1 MPFFARIDMK
11 SVFCYFV
18 NRVSLYDYYIIKGLR
33 SMERE
38 IKVADL
44 ASIWGVSVNTTWKRI
59 KNEKL
64 LTVQKPVN
72 NREITFVIIDEDVLQ
87 KYRDNEVV
95 NNGVREDLLSDDN
108 TNKPSNSE
116 IIEKI
121 MEYSEGVNK
130 HLIELNEVHNQRIL
144 SLNEEIMK
152 YKERLPLLEDKASR
166 EGLYINEINTLK
178 TDINN
183 VKKDNNKLLKWL
195 ITVIILSVFCIAALG
210 VALAFYINKPP
221 QVIETEKVVT
231 VEKPVVMK
239 K

>member
-1 MPFFARIDMK
+1 
-11 SVFCYFV
+11 
-18 NRVSLYDYYIIKGLR
+18 
-33 SMERE
+33 MERE

-72 NREITFVIIDEDVLQ
+72 NREITFVIIDEEVLQ

-95 NNGVREDLLSDDN
+95 NNNVREDLLSDDN

-166 EGLYINEINTLK
+166 EGLYIKEINELK
-178 TDINN
+178 TVNEN
-183 VKKDNNKLLKWL
+183 NNKRYNRLFTTL
-195 ITVIILSVFCIAALG
+195 ITVIILAIIIIAALG
-210 VALAFYINKPP
+210 VALAFYYNKPP
-221 QVIETEKVVT
+221 QIIETEKVVT
-231 VEKPVVMK
+231 VEKPVEKIVYK
-239 K
+239 KR